1 MVKNLSS
8 RSLVFVGLFVA
19 LVLAGVASFYAS
31 SQPDGLEKVAADQGI
46 AAQAQNHQLSGSPL
60 ADYSVKGVD
69 NARLSG
75 GLAGVAG
82 VGLTFAL
89 AGGIAYAVRRRGV
102 APDGPAPD
110 GPVADGPATDGS
122 AADGPVAGRPA
133 DGATV
138 ASPAAGD
145 HATGNRLS
153 GAGPQHQ
160 S

>member
-46 AAQAQNHQLSGSPL
+46 AAQAQNHQLSDSPL

-89 AGGIAYAVRRRGV
+89 AGGIAYAVRRRDV
-102 APDGPAPD
+102 APYGPAPD
-110 GPVADGPATDGS
+110 GPVADGPATDG
-122 AADGPVAGRPA
+122 PVAGRPA
-133 DGATV
+133 DDATV

-145 HATGNRLS
+145 HAAGDRLS